1 MKRRPPRPGRLGR
14 LPRLGRA
21 CLALAFLALFSG
33 CDNLVKMVPIF
44 ATMVDG
50 PVEETYETVPRPMPE
65 GTVPV
70 DAPVRYTLLEA
81 DTALTNPLAGTE
93 AEIRRGQIVYEKFC
107 VACHGPEGRGD
118 GPVVNR
124 DGDQPRRLPF
134 TPAAD
139 LTQGQPLERSDGY
152 LWGMIENGRGL
163 MPDYRRIP
171 LEERWFVVEY
181 VRYLQRA
188 AAGEAE
194 LTLPPLELQPGETVD
209 PPLGA
214 GLSSSEADAEAAANG
229 GAPGVDADGA
239 DQVTDEGGS

>member
-1 MKRRPPRPGRLGR
+1 MKRPPPRTGRLGR

-21 CLALAFLALFSG
+21 CLALAFLAVFSG

-50 PVEETYETVPRPMPE
+50 PVEETYESTPRPMPE

-70 DAPVRYTLLEA
+70 DAPVRYTLNEA
-81 DTALTNPLAGTE
+81 DTALSNPLTGTE
-93 AEIRRGQIVYEKFC
+93 EELRRGQIVYHKFC
-107 VACHGPEGRGD
+107 VACHGPEGTGD

-134 TPAAD
+134 TPALD
-139 LTQGQPLERSDGY
+139 LTQQATVERSDGY

-163 MPDYRRIP
+163 MPDYGRIP

-181 VRYLQRA
+181 VRHLQRA
-188 AAGEAE
+188 AAGEAGV
-194 LTLPPLELQPGETVD
+194 TLPPLELQPGETVD

-214 GLSSSEADAEAAANG
+214 GLSSSDDEAETAATG
-229 GAPGVDADGA
+229 GAAGAGA
-239 DQVTDEGGS
+239 DQADEEGS